1 MKALRYASI
10 ILVAVLMLALAAII
24 GSGNGSL
31 IGQTWAIMFGGPSL
45 PFDTSNAVSPPD
57 YSESSNWAALPEI
70 QGIEDITPAGV
81 SNTVIQGQS
90 PVDVFFIHP
99 TGLLQGK
106 DWVSSLDPNS
116 ATMENTKWMMA
127 NQASAYNG
135 CCNIYAPRYRQAS
148 LFVYLKDPS
157 VREEGLA
164 FAYQDV
170 ARAFDYFL
178 ENHNHGRPFIIASHS
193 QGTHHATTLLQERI
207 AGTELARRMV
217 AAYTIGGSTPQSAV
231 DAMEGIEVCDGATE
245 LGCVIH
251 WDTFNESFIDQSVS
265 ESQGNVCVNPLS
277 WRVNGGLAD
286 KSLHKGGV
294 EEAGSFQISLGGDD
308 VATGIIFNSLGEPIP
323 NALQAQCKGGI
334 LYVTDQSDTVL
345 GGSAAALPGGSYH
358 LLDYPLFHM
367 DIREN
372 VNLKVAE
379 YLDR

>member
-1 MKALRYASI
+1 MKALRYAFI
-10 ILVAVLMLALAAII
+10 ILVAVLMLALVAII

-31 IGQTWAIMFGGPSL
+31 IGQTWGIMFGGPSL
-45 PFDTSNAVSPPD
+45 PFDTSSAVSPPD
-57 YSESSNWAALPEI
+57 YSESNNWAALPEI

-81 SNTVIQGQS
+81 SNTVIQGQA

-99 TGLLQGK
+99 TGLLQGT

-178 ENHNHGRPFIIASHS
+178 ENHNYGRPFIIASHS

-207 AGTELARRMV
+207 AGTELAQRMV
-217 AAYTIGGSTPQSAV
+217 AAYIIGGSTPQSAV
-231 DAMEGIEVCDGATE
+231 DEMEGIEVCDGATE

-323 NALQAQCKGGI
+323 NALQAQCKSGI

-345 GGSAAALPGGSYH
+345 GASAAALPGGSYH

-379 YLDR
+379 YLAR